1 MLLIGK
7 GFAGSPVSKTGKDG
21 REFYT
26 VDIFQQGQK
35 VETLACSKDV
45 YQKVEMFKEYRFTVE
60 YAKQEFNG
68 KVFSSF
74 RVVDAVPTS
83 SS

>member
-1 MLLIGK
+1 MLLVCK
-7 GFAGSPVSKTGKDG
+7 AFAGSPVSKTGKDG

-26 VDIFQQGQK
+26 VDVFQQNQK
-35 VETLACSKDV
+35 VETLGCTKEV
-45 YQKVEMFKEYRFTVE
+45 FQKVEMFKEYRFTVE
-60 YAKQEFNG
+60 YSKQEFSG

-83 SS
+83 S